1 MRLGNMMPIP
11 PRCGEFS
18 SKRWGEHF
26 RCKRSH
32 LSEIVVLHGQTVSR
46 LLIAIAHLP
55 CDLLHLLA
63 KRFHLFGESRVDDRQ
78 ALLKTLKYAQV
89 N

>member
-1 MRLGNMMPIP
+1 MMPIP
-11 PRCGEFS
+11 PGGGEFS
-18 SKRWGEHF
+18 SKRWVEHF
-26 RCKRSH
+26 RYKCRR

-55 CDLLHLLA
+55 CDLLYLLA
-63 KRFHLFGESRVDDRQ
+63 KRLHLFGESRVDDRQ
-78 ALLKTLKYAQV
+78 ALLKTLKYARV